1 MVDWFRGFGDIPGVE
16 FEGSPGVDRRQLP
29 GHDAA
34 PELHVFELE
43 GRRRESLWWPAPG
56 GGGSASP
63 VHHRAFGDSRD
74 LPTSRLLKN
83 VYEGLELPGEPSDYH
98 FLIQGCA
105 NELWGRRR
113 QEPEV
118 LEKVERLCW
127 LDIRLIEARLDAVSD
142 EFSDE
147 PRFYQVLAFAILINM
162 YEREGFLHEALDV
175 AERAARFGQ
184 VNEAQDRLLERIAAA
199 EAEDAE

>member
-1 MVDWFRGFGDIPGVE
+1 MVDWFRRFGDIPGVE
-16 FEGSPGVDRRQLP
+16 FEGSPGVDRSQLP
-29 GHDAA
+29 GHNAT

-43 GRRRESLWWPAPG
+43 GRRRESLWWPVVG

-63 VHHRAFGDSRD
+63 VHSRAFGDSRD
-74 LPTSRLLKN
+74 VPTSKLLQN

-113 QEPEV
+113 QEPQV
-118 LEKVERLCW
+118 LEKVEELCW
-127 LDIRLIEARLDAVSD
+127 LDIRLIEARPETVSD
-142 EFSDE
+142 EFSNE
-147 PRFYQVLAFAILINM
+147 PRTYRVLTFAILINM
-162 YEREGFLHEALDV
+162 YQREGFLYEALDV

-184 VNEAQDRLLERIAAA
+184 GDEAQHRLLERIAAV
-199 EAEDAE
+199 EAEDAG